1 MRVGTP
7 RDEALR
13 RMAERTGVQEVS
25 TFVAVLIQSNQ
36 LGVSIAQVLHAQAA
50 QVRTRRRQRAEELAQ
65 QASVKMVFP
74 LVLFIFPAMFVVAL
88 GPAVPT
94 AIAFLNRLSGGG

>member
-1 MRVGTP
+1 
-7 RDEALR
+7 
-13 RMAERTGVQEVS
+13 
-25 TFVAVLIQSNQ
+25 
-36 LGVSIAQVLHAQAA
+36 VSIAQVLHAQAA